1 MRVSYLNMPIYMHGI
16 TYVSIFKQV
25 GSALDRLQS
34 NKIYVDGKNVSINVV
49 ITLMLKNKDYLCT
62 AIRKQDA

>member
-1 MRVSYLNMPIYMHGI
+1 MHGI

-49 ITLMLKNKDYLCT
+49 IALMLKNKDYLCT